1 MKKLAITVLLGAMGV
16 GGCNTPAKDPPADVP
31 VGTATASA
39 TPTAPPTAT
48 ATVTA
53 TATATATPAASATAT
68 PAASA
73 TPSGSAAPSAV
84 ASAKAPGGKVCTS
97 DAECRTWS
105 SYCAEAPCACRV
117 LTKSEG
123 DPKCLGAGPK
133 VNCFAD
139 PCMNKAARCQSGACV
154 LTAKNATAK

>member
-1 MKKLAITVLLGAMGV
+1 MKKLAIAVLLGTMGV

-31 VGTATASA
+31 VGTATAS
-39 TPTAPPTAT
+39 PTAT
-48 ATVTA
+48 AT
-53 TATATATPAASATAT
+53 ASA
-68 PAASA
+68 PSASP
-73 TPSGSAAPSAV
+73 TPSASAAPSAI
-84 ASAKAPGGKVCTS
+84 ASAKAPPAGKACTS
-97 DAECRTWS
+97 DADCRTWS

-139 PCMNKAARCQSGACV
+139 PCMNKTARCQSGACV
-154 LTAKNATAK
+154 LTAKGATEK

>member
-31 VGTATASA
+31 VGTASASATA

-48 ATVTA
+48 GTATA
-53 TATATATPAASATAT
+53 TATATATPAASAT
-68 PAASA
+68 PSA
-73 TPSGSAAPSAV
+73 SAAPSAV
-84 ASAKAPGGKVCTS
+84 ASAKPLGGKACTS

>member
-1 MKKLAITVLLGAMGV
+1 VRDAMKKLSVVVLLGMMGV
-16 GGCNTPAKDPPADVP
+16 GACNTPAKDPPADVP
-31 VGTATASA
+31 VGTGVASA
-39 TPTAPPTAT
+39 TAPS
-48 ATVTA
+48 
-53 TATATATPAASATAT
+53 TPAASAAPTV
-68 PAASA
+68 AASA
-73 TPSGSAAPSAV
+73 APTPTPSVTASASPSAAS
-84 ASAKAPGGKVCTS
+84 SAKTPAGKGCAS
-97 DAECRTWS
+97 DADCRTWS

-154 LTAKNATAK
+154 LTARGATEK

>member
-1 MKKLAITVLLGAMGV
+1 MKKLAIAALLGTMGI

-31 VGTATASA
+31 VGTAPASPTASL
-39 TPTAPPTAT
+39 
-48 ATVTA
+48 TA
-53 TATATATPAASATAT
+53 TATAPATAPATAT
-68 PAASA
+68 TRAPTASP
-73 TPSGSAAPSAV
+73 TPSASAAPSAI
-84 ASAKAPGGKVCTS
+84 ASAKAPPAGKACAS
-97 DAECRTWS
+97 DADCRTWS

-139 PCMNKAARCQSGACV
+139 PCMNKTARCQSGACA
-154 LTAKNATAK
+154 LTAKGVTEK

>member
-1 MKKLAITVLLGAMGV
+1 MKKLAITVLLGVTGV

-39 TPTAPPTAT
+39 TATATAT

-53 TATATATPAASATAT
+53 TPAASAM
-68 PAASA
+68 PSASV
-73 TPSGSAAPSAV
+73 APSAV
-84 ASAKAPGGKVCTS
+84 ASAKPPGGKACTS

-105 SYCAEAPCACRV
+105 SYCAEAPCACRA

-154 LTAKNATAK
+154 LTAKNATEK